1 MSEEGILAPPL
12 SPSVNPANTGQIS
25 HDEINKTVQGELTKK
40 ETRLI
45 ESLYGGS
52 SALSWLMVLFCHTKS
67 CKLEVGILLH
77 HWTWA

>member
-1 MSEEGILAPPL
+1 MSDEGILAPPL

-40 ETRLI
+40 EAILVCSI
-45 ESLYGGS
+45 ESLVE
-52 SALSWLMVLFCHTKS
+52 AWLCR
-67 CKLEVGILLH
+67 GILWH